1 MITIKVIQNNFN
13 QNNLNKKEEVKP
25 KVVHTFCEHCDSEL
39 EVSEEDTH
47 IGWLGA
53 AFVKCPCCGQETIV
67 NELDGITLTRDNI
80 EFPRHFYKTNK
91 SLRDVIEITNE
102 GIVNEIQKGIDYF
115 RKNKDEYCWYT
126 SYGDLFVIVFR
137 YKNNKEYSVLVTKD
151 FYDTDIPFG
160 TEDL

>member
-13 QNNLNKKEEVKP
+13 QNNLNKKVEVKP

-39 EVSEEDTH
+39 EVSEEDAH

-80 EFPRHFYKTNK
+80 EFPKHFYRTNK

-126 SYGDLFVIVFR
+126 SYGDSFVIVFR

-160 TEDL
+160 AEDI

>member
-1 MITIKVIQNNFN
+1 MIIIKVIKNNFN
-13 QNNLNKKEEVKP
+13 QNNLNKKVEEKP
-25 KVVHTFCEHCDSEL
+25 RVVHTICEHCDSEL

-53 AFVKCPCCGQETIV
+53 AFVECPCCRQETMV
-67 NELDGITLTRDNI
+67 DELDGITLTRDNI
-80 EFPRHFYKTNK
+80 EFPKHFYRTNK
-91 SLRDVIEITNE
+91 SLRDIMEISNE
-102 GIVNEIQKGIDYF
+102 EIVNEIQRGIDHF

-137 YKNNKEYSVLVTKD
+137 YKSNKEYCVLVTKD
-151 FYDTDIPFG
+151 FYDTEIPFG